1 VSPIAPKVHIG
12 TQQRA
17 EKMDITRKAVT
28 LKKLTLFIAI
38 NKNKNKNK
46 N

>member
-1 VSPIAPKVHIG
+1 VSATPPKNHIG
-12 TQQRA
+12 MQQRA
-17 EKMDITRKAVT
+17 ERMDITRKAVT